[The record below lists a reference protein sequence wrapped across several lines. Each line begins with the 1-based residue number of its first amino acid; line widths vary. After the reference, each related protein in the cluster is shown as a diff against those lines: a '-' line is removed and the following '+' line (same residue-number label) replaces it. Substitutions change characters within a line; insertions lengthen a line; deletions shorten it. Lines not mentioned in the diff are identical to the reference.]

1 MSRGPNPKPPRR
13 LARRVAK
20 ALTLLKATA
29 QGGLGSGE
37 GAGLCAVTTSRFAT
51 APNDKQ
57 GWELQGLEQA
67 RELATRALLEM
78 AKNTLPGAL
87 AHEMVIEVNEDGKE
101 PALRVTLR
109 LEVERLA

>member
-1 MSRGPNPKPPRR
+1 
-13 LARRVAK
+13 
-20 ALTLLKATA
+20 
-29 QGGLGSGE
+29 
-37 GAGLCAVTTSRFAT
+37 
-51 APNDKQ
+51 
-57 GWELQGLEQA
+57 
-67 RELATRALLEM
+67 M